1 MALSWNDLKK
11 GKVSIGDVIGAHNDP
26 IGVTQDVFTGA
37 GQVFGGIGAGAD
49 RAWKDVIGEGPGGRP
64 SLEQQGIEGK
74 AAQEAEQ
81 LKDEEGL
88 AATARMDV
96 ARNRQSRLARQ
107 LFDRSEGRGG
117 PSAAEAQLQQASEAN
132 QRQAMALASSGRG
145 NPALASRF
153 AGQQQAQVGQQAAQ
167 QSAVLRAQEQQAA
180 TTQLGS
186 VLQGARQQE
195 LGMEQQRIQ
204 REQIEAGERNAA
216 VAAQAQADSAKSAAK
231 ASKQGGLMG
240 MFSSGLGGFAMS
252 DERKKTDKE
261 HVADSDVEEFYSAL
275 QPKSYK
281 YKDPHEAGAS
291 GGEKVGMMAQDVQ
304 ETKLGDKLFNQR
316 ADGISVYD
324 PQVLDGILL
333 AGVKKIMKD
342 QKHGND

>member
-11 GKVSIGDVIGAHNDP
+11 GKVSIGDVVGAHKDP
-26 IGVTQDVFTGA
+26 IGTTQDVFTGA
-37 GQVFGGIGAGAD
+37 GQVFGGIGAGVD

-81 LKDEEGL
+81 LKDEEGI
-88 AATARMDV
+88 AATARQDV
-96 ARNRQSRLARQ
+96 ARNRQSRLAQQ
-107 LFDRSEGRGG
+107 LFARSEGRGG

-167 QSAVLRAQEQQAA
+167 QSAALRAQEQQAA

-195 LGMEQQRIQ
+195 LGTEQQRIQ
-204 REQIEAGERNAA
+204 REQIAAGERNAA
-216 VAAQAQADSAKSAAK
+216 LAAQAQADAAKSAAK

-240 MFSSGLGGFAMS
+240 MFGSLGAGMMS
-252 DERKKTDKE
+252 DERKKEDKE

-333 AGVKKIMKD
+333 AGVKKIMKE
-342 QKHGND
+342 QKHGDD

>member
-1 MALSWNDLKK
+1 MGGLSMKNIFS
-11 GKVSIGDVIGAHNDP
+11 GKVSAQDINLNP
-26 IGVTQDVFTGA
+26 IDHTTDTFTTL
-37 GQVFGGIGAGAD
+37 GQGLEGIAKGTD
-49 RAWKDVIGEGPGGRP
+49 RAWKDAIGEGPGKRP

-74 AAQEAEQ
+74 AAQDAEQ

-145 NPALASRF
+145 NPALARQF
-153 AGQQQAQVGQQAAQ
+153 AGRQQAQVGQQAAQ
-167 QSAVLRAQEQQAA
+167 QAAVLRAQEQQAA

-204 REQIEAGERNAA
+204 REQIEASERNAA
-216 VAAQAQADSAKSAAK
+216 VQAAAQADAAKAQAK

-240 MFSSGLGGFAMS
+240 MFGSLGAGMMS
-252 DERKKTDKE
+252 DERKKEDKA
-261 HVADSDVEEFYSAL
+261 HVADSDVEEFYTAL

-333 AGVKKIMKD
+333 AGVKKIMKE